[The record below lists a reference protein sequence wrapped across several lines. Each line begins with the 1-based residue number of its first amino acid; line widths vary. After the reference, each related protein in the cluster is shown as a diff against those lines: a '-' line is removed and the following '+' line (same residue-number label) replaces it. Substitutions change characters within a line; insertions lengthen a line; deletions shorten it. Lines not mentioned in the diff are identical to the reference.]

1 MSSKATHTII
11 GLAVGYALVKVG
23 HQEGWHAAALFA
35 GAYLGSSAPDWMEL
49 PSSKRISHL
58 FSEDTHERVSVI
70 PHRTITHT
78 TLFWALATLYSVY
91 FLYAQNSAW
100 QSLVLFA
107 FCVSGLAH
115 LLCDATTP
123 MGVPL
128 LPFGKRYRITGK
140 GLKPA
145 HIIQKHSGWF
155 V

>member
-1 MSSKATHTII
+1 MSSKATHTIV
-11 GLAVGYALVKVG
+11 GLAVGYALVKIG
-23 HQEGWHAAALFA
+23 HQEGWYAAALFA
-35 GAYLGSSAPDWMEL
+35 GAYLGSSAPDWMEF
-49 PSSKRISHL
+49 PSSRRISHL

-78 TLFWALATLYSVY
+78 TLLWALATIYSVY
-91 FLYAQNSAW
+91 FWYLQNGAW

-115 LLCDATTP
+115 LLCDMSTP

-128 LPFGKRYRITGK
+128 LPFGKRYRITSK
-140 GLKPA
+140 GVQQA
-145 HIIQKHSGWF
+145 HTIQKHSGWF